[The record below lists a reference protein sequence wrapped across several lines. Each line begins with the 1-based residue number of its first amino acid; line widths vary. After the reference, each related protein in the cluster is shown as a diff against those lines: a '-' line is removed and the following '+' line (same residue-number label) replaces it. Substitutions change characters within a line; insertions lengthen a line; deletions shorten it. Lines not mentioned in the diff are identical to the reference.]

1 MKKKNR
7 FGSIAYIYRKNK
19 LEVLGHVNK
28 RGKRCADSYNFTTV
42 KKSYE
47 SIEKIF
53 T

>member
-1 MKKKNR
+1 MKKKEIR
-7 FGSIAYIYRKNK
+7 FYRVYIYRKNK

-28 RGKRCADSYNFTTV
+28 RGEHCADSYNFTTV